1 MDPLNVIVP
10 FFKRLVQ
17 PLLDLGRLLLDAFRA
32 LEATDEGSD
41 TQRAWWL
48 TLLLAPWLIVRA
60 IGQILVFFFS
70 GMFSA
75 EWQEN
80 AERRFRLVCG
90 LPFLLLLGSSL
101 LGIAMSVASQ
111 GSVQSRYILAMDA
124 AETEGDVALASKFG
138 ERVMEVARKQDPA
151 ALYDITKFFQRIE
164 AQDRADAIVEGLAPI
179 DTKGFPLA
187 HRQRAK
193 EAFLV
198 LERTIDPVLLDQLFW
213 HLRHAEGDDDEQMLM
228 IWVEYYLYVGDLRRA
243 VHKLELLAAKDPQHW
258 FAVAELA
265 VSLGD
270 VDRTIHALTLAA
282 EAYSGQ
288 LAQNPMSKEIRM
300 RYASAMTQLG
310 NLEPSLESMQF
321 GWQLTNDQDFAKAI
335 SQLMVLQFD
344 RTARREPENFVAMW
358 NHLLEAIRWDAENT
372 DIYDRLV
379 LLHQATPD
387 PALKNQVIA
396 KLKQTASDRP
406 NFYKSFF
413 SLSALELQ
421 AGQLASASVLLH
433 RTIELAPQ
441 SHAALNNLAWLLML
455 RSEQEA
461 RPELLTQA
469 EEFANRAV
477 SVVPDSGSYRDTLG
491 TILLKQNRVEDAVT
505 ELELALASV
514 NDPLPVHQKL
524 GSAYRILGQSE
535 IAERHERI
543 ATEQRLNPSSPKR

>member
-455 RSEQEA
+455 RSEQEG